1 MPESYVRRRGEYQL
15 KCEKQLHMRVRV
27 KMAILSST
35 YFMHLY
41 DKGNIIHL
49 YDKGR
54 IVLQKSQEKMLYSI
68 TVLP

>member
-1 MPESYVRRRGEYQL
+1 MPESYVRRRGECQL
-15 KCEKQLHMRVRV
+15 ECDKQLHRRA
-27 KMAILSST
+27 KMAIFSST

-49 YDKGR
+49 YDKGK